1 MIFLKKNSAQP
12 LYDQI
17 FEYLRQ
23 KIVCGEMKKN
33 STLKPIRVLAEELNV
48 SNNTINRAYQQL
60 LSEGYISS
68 IQGSGYYVEDI
79 ETIPTQKFEVK
90 TILKKKNKKKKN
102 SIKYDFN
109 FEAIESDCFPWTK
122 WRKYMQEAMLDEASN
137 GKIAYECNKGNSVL
151 RKSICTY
158 INRSRGVKCDFEQI
172 IICAGTQYAIDI
184 ITTLLPKGKNKVA
197 FEDPG
202 FNGMRQ
208 VFLNKGNNIKGIP
221 MNDAG
226 IDLDVLEKSDFDF
239 LYLTPSHQFP
249 TGITTSLTHRLK
261 ILDLANKNDAYI
273 IENDY
278 DNEFLYGKEPL
289 PAIQALDQNQRVI
302 YVSTLSKVLSPS
314 LRCAYFV
321 LPYDLL
327 QIYEEKYKYYH
338 SALPTYNQVAL
349 AHFIQEGHLERHV
362 RKMALLNRKKC
373 GVFSKIM
380 MENLTQEVSLFPVP
394 AGSHILI
401 TVNGCKHQQVFIQ
414 KMAEK
419 GLKIYSTK
427 GYWIDPQNAPEN
439 LFMFGYNALEEDKIE
454 EACIEFCCVIKEI
467 MKEGC

>member
-1 MIFLKKNSAQP
+1 MIFLKRNSAQP

-17 FEYLRQ
+17 FENLRQ

-33 STLKPIRVLAEELNV
+33 STLKPIRILAEELNV
-48 SNNTINRAYQQL
+48 SNNTVNRAYQQL

-68 IQGSGYYVEDI
+68 IPGSGYYVEDI
-79 ETIPTQKFEVK
+79 ETIPTEKFSEK
-90 TILKKKNKKKKN
+90 TGKKKK
-102 SIKYDFN
+102 SQQKKVSFKYDFN
-109 FEAIESDCFPWTK
+109 FEAIKSDCFPWTK
-122 WRKYMQEAMLDEASN
+122 WRKYMQEAMLDEASD
-137 GKIAYECNKGNSVL
+137 GKIAYECNKGNLAL
-151 RKSICTY
+151 RKSLCAY
-158 INRSRGVKCDFEQI
+158 INGSRGVKCDLEQI
-172 IICAGTQYAIDI
+172 IICAGTQYAVDI
-184 ITTLLPKGKNKVA
+184 ISTILPNEKNIVA

-208 VFLNKGNNIKGIP
+208 VFLNKGNTIKGIP

-226 IDLDVLEKSDFDF
+226 LDLDILEASDFDV

-249 TGITTSLTHRLK
+249 TGTTTSLTHRLK
-261 ILDLANKNDAYI
+261 ILDLAEKKDAYI

-289 PAIQALDQNQRVI
+289 PSIQSLDQNQSVI

-321 LPYDLL
+321 LPHDLL
-327 QIYEEKYKYYH
+327 QIYEEKYRYYH

-349 AHFIQEGHLERHV
+349 ANFIKDGHLERHV
-362 RKMALLNRKKC
+362 RKMAFLNRKKC
-373 GVFSKIM
+373 GVFSKLM
-380 MENLTQEVSLFPVP
+380 MQNLRKEVTLFPVP

-401 TVNGCKHQQVFIQ
+401 TVNGCKNQETFIE

-427 GYWIDPQNAPEN
+427 GYWIDQKKAPEN
-439 LFMFGYNALEEDKIE
+439 LFMFGYNALEEDRIE
-454 EACIEFCCVIKEI
+454 EACTAFYRVIKEI
-467 MKEGC
+467 VQEMC